1 MAKAKQVAK
10 KKNQWLML
18 VISFVVFLFLSVIGG
33 YFALIYAG
41 GQMID
46 STKLE
51 DIKTEPSVVYD
62 RNGEEIGNLYMKETR
77 DEYVPMEKIPKHL
90 VDAFV
95 AVEDKRFFEHNGV
108 DMIRIA
114 GAIIKDIRAGAA
126 VEGGSTITQQLAKN
140 VFLSHEKTFWRKTK
154 EVSIA
159 IGLERRYSKQ
169 QIMEMYLNKI
179 YLGHGLFGV
188 EAASQ
193 YYFDKSLLN
202 DNDEELTLA
211 EAAMLAALPKAPTH
225 YSPFNDPEKA
235 KERRDTVLRLMY
247 EQKYITLEQKEAAQ
261 KEKLPVR
268 TADKDEPGMNPGY
281 RAYIDYV
288 IREAKEKYGV
298 EEDALYR
305 GGWKIY
311 TSFDRKMQ
319 DAAIKAFANPQNFPK
334 NGKTKQV
341 DAGMIVIDAKTG
353 GIAAMMGGRNYV
365 NKGFNLATDMRRQ
378 PGSSLKPLVAFAPAL
393 DTGDFTIYSR
403 LSNQRQDFN
412 GYSPRNHNGKYSESV
427 SMKEALVQ
435 SLNVP
440 TVWLLDQIGIKTGM
454 NYLEKFGIP
463 LAPEDRNLAIAL
475 GGLHKGTSPLQM
487 AQAYTAFANGG
498 MMSKAHAI
506 TKLEDP
512 RSGFVKVVDIEQTRV
527 IKPQT
532 AWDMHT
538 MLEASVKYGT
548 SKAAAISGREV
559 AGKTGTTQSEVSDRS
574 TDNKDVWFVGYT
586 PEYVSA
592 IWMGFDREDKNNLL
606 RGSSSYPAKLFATVM
621 KEGLKGVKSAGFA
634 RPEGVEQPEEPVQEL
649 PLQLAADLTL
659 DNNQLKV
666 VLSWI
671 GGNDQAK
678 VTYDIYRFVDNMDA
692 KELIASDVKDMVYV
706 DTLTEPL
713 PYKYIVVPRD
723 EQGQEGSPSNV
734 AEISTTQLENLL
746 QDGEQHYEEN
756 PPGEG
761 TPGEGENGATDGEDQ
776 SDEGGDAGAGDNEN
790 PDSPGVEP
798 PAERRDERRN
808 DDGQSP
814 PEIQLPSTPL
824 NGEQPSA
831 DGSNPGN

>member
-62 RNGEEIGNLYMKETR
+62 RNGEEIGNLYMQEAR
-77 DEYVPMEKIPKHL
+77 DEYVPMSKIPKH
-90 VDAFV
+90 VIDAFV

-114 GAIIKDIRAGAA
+114 GAIIKDIQAGAA

-159 IGLERRYSKQ
+159 IGLERRYTKQ

-193 YYFDKSLLN
+193 YYFDKSFLN
-202 DNDEELTLA
+202 DNDEELSLA

-225 YSPFNDPEKA
+225 YSPFNDPDKA

-261 KEKLPVR
+261 KDKLPIR
-268 TADKDEPGMNPGY
+268 TADKEEPGMNPGY

-288 IREAKEKYGV
+288 IREAKEEFGV
-298 EEDALYR
+298 EEDSLYR

-319 DAAIKAFANPQNFPK
+319 DAAIKAFANPKNFPK
-334 NGKTKQV
+334 NGASKQV
-341 DAGMIVIDAKTG
+341 EAGMITVDPKTG

-393 DTGDFTIYSR
+393 ERGDFTIYSP
-403 LSNQRQDFN
+403 LSNKRQDFN
-412 GYSPRNHNGKYSESV
+412 GYSPRNYNGKYSDTV

-440 TVWLLDQIGIKTGM
+440 TVWLLNEIGVGEGM
-454 NYLEKFGIP
+454 KYLEKFGIP

-498 MMSKAHAI
+498 KMSKAHAI
-506 TKLEDP
+506 TKIENP
-512 RSGFVKVVDIEQTRV
+512 ITGFVKTVDIEQTQV

-538 MLEASVKYGT
+538 MLEGSVKSGT
-548 SKAAAISGREV
+548 SKAAAISGRDV

-592 IWMGFDREDKNNLL
+592 IWMGFDREDKNHLL
-606 RGSSSYPAKLFATVM
+606 RGSSSYPAKLFSTVM
-621 KEGLKGVKSAGFA
+621 KDGLRGVKSAGFA
-634 RPEGVEQPEEPVQEL
+634 RPEGVEQQEEQVQEV

-678 VTYDIYRFVDNMDA
+678 FTYDIYRFIDSVEA
-692 KELIASDVKDMVYV
+692 KELIAAGITDTVYV
-706 DTLTEPL
+706 DAISEPL
-713 PYKYIVVPRD
+713 PYKYMVVPRD

-734 AEISTTQLENLL
+734 AEIKSTQLENLL
-746 QDGEQHYEEN
+746 QDGEQHYDENQPGEET
-756 PPGEG
+756 PGDGETGEDGQPGEG
-761 TPGEGENGATDGEDQ
+761 DQSGDQGDSGEGDNPYPDIPPLDGGNGQPD
-776 SDEGGDAGAGDNEN
+776 DNQ
-790 PDSPGVEP
+790 
-798 PAERRDERRN
+798 A
-808 DDGQSP
+808 P
-814 PEIQLPSTPL
+814 PEIQLPPSPQD
-824 NGEQPSA
+824 GEQPTDDGGNA
-831 DGSNPGN
+831 DN